1 MAPVLIDRGGVM
13 NADMRADP
21 EFRALLEFSAAL
33 GADPRRTQAA
43 GGNTSIK
50 RDGVMWIKASGA
62 WLAEA
67 LRGDVMT
74 PVLLPPFLAA
84 LERGVTQAA
93 AFVDASQGDSSLRPS
108 IETSVH
114 AVLPHAVVIHIHCVE
129 TIALAVRA
137 DAEAAICER
146 LHCLG
151 RDEWIFVPYV
161 KPGLQLAKAIRERL
175 TARTNVI
182 VLGNHGLIVA
192 GETVVEAARRTECV
206 CQAFAATPSVAPP
219 ADLDRLAALVEG
231 SDYRLPQ
238 DPVAH
243 AVATD
248 PHRLAIA
255 RKGTLYP
262 DHVVFLGAG
271 IIEGAIVDGRVEA
284 PPALDR
290 IAPMLVLPGL
300 GAVLHRSLPRGVD
313 EMARCLADVTGR
325 IPRDAPIVTLTPPQE
340 DELVNWEAEKY
351 RRALNAACTL

>member
-1 MAPVLIDRGGVM
+1 MS
-13 NADMRADP
+13 ADTRADP

-33 GADPRRTQAA
+33 GANPRRTQAA

-50 RDGVMWIKASGA
+50 RDEVMWIKASGA

-67 LRGDVMT
+67 LQGDVMT

-84 LERGVTQAA
+84 IEGGAAQAENA
-93 AFVDASQGDSSLRPS
+93 AVFVDPSQGGSSRRPS

-114 AVLPHAVVIHIHCVE
+114 AVLPHAVVVHIHCVE

-137 DAEAAICER
+137 DAEAEIGAR
-146 LHCLG
+146 LRGLR
-151 RDEWIFVPYV
+151 RDEWTFVPYV
-161 KPGLQLAKAIRERL
+161 KPGVPLAKAIRERL

-192 GETVVEAARRTECV
+192 GETVAEAARRTESV
-206 CQAFAATPSVAPP
+206 CQAFAATPTIAPP
-219 ADLDRLAALVEG
+219 ADLDRLAASVEG
-231 SDYRLPQ
+231 SDYRLPH

-243 AVATD
+243 TLATD

-271 IIEGAIVDGRVEA
+271 IVEGAIVDGCVEA
-284 PPALDR
+284 ASDLDR
-290 IAPMLVLPGL
+290 KAQMLVLPGL
-300 GAVLHRSLPRGVD
+300 GVVLSHSLPRGAD

-325 IPRDAPIVTLTPPQE
+325 IPRDAQIVTLTLSQE
-340 DELVNWEAEKY
+340 EELVNWEAEKY
-351 RRALNAACTL
+351 RRTLNVATRAP